1 MTINPAHVAVLAGTW
16 VTDSTATTAAFH
28 GKGIGGQKVR
38 GTIPVNAARI
48 EVGGSGRPLTV
59 DAVLDATGLESG
71 NARRDK
77 DLRSK
82 RFLKADTNPVMRFT
96 AATVRESAT
105 GWTVEGTLSAAGAR
119 CEVTLDVEVVDGAAS
134 DPDGARR
141 VRAEGQVDL
150 RALGIKVPSVMVRRR
165 VRLEI
170 DALLRRA

>member
-1 MTINPAHVAVLAGTW
+1 MTTNPAHVAVRAGTW
-16 VTDSTATTAAFH
+16 VADSTATTAAFH
-28 GKGIGGQKVR
+28 GKGVGGQKVR

-82 RFLKADTNPVMRFT
+82 RFLDVERHPVIRFT
-96 AATVRESAT
+96 AGDVTEAAGSWTVR
-105 GWTVEGTLSAAGAR
+105 GTLAAAGAS
-119 CEVTLDVEVVDGAAS
+119 CPVTLDVRVVEGSPEA
-134 DPDGARR
+134 GECR
-141 VRAEGQVDL
+141 VVATATIDRAD
-150 RALGIKVPSVMVRRR
+150 LGIKVPSFLVRRA